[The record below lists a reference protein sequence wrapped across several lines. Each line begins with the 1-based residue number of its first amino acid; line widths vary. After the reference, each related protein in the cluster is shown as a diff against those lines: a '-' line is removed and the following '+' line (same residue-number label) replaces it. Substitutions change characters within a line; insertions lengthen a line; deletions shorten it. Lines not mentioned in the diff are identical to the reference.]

1 MKEGVIVIDWKA
13 EAFKKKKE
21 MIEDLT
27 QLIAIPSVLDEEQ
40 ATLTEPFGPYP
51 KKALEWL
58 LQEGEKAGFN
68 IHNCDHRAGHI
79 EMGAGEDLVGILC
92 HVDVVPPGN
101 GWTDDPFNAVIRDGK
116 LFGRG
121 AIDDKGPTIAAWHAM
136 KLVKESGVPLRRRV
150 RLIVGTDEESGFRCV
165 NHYFSK
171 EEMPTVAFAPDADFP
186 IIHAEK
192 GIATLI
198 FSQRA
203 ATQRGQLL
211 NFQAGMRTNMVP
223 AEAVAVVVNTSAS
236 EEQFQAFLT
245 AMQTTGTFQKEN
257 DRVTITIH
265 GKSAHA
271 MEPDAGINAAVLLA
285 RFLQPYLL
293 EGVDKQ
299 FVDFIVSSFGKNSRG
314 DELGLDFSDHV
325 SGETTL
331 NPGVLRFSPT
341 NGGEIR
347 VSLRY
352 SVHYPFEEKMT
363 ACMQC
368 LQGTSFSLDVAS
380 NSLPH
385 YVEGNDPFIKLLQ
398 QVYTEHTG
406 EQAALLSIG
415 GGTYAR
421 VLKKGVAFGML
432 FPGRED
438 VAHQAD
444 EYVYIEDLI
453 RATAIYADTLFR
465 LCTTDSNGGF

>member
-1 MKEGVIVIDWKA
+1 MKEGVNVIDWKA
-13 EAFKKKKE
+13 EAFKRKDE
-21 MIEDLT
+21 IIRDLS
-27 QLIAIPSVLDEEQ
+27 QLIAIPSVLDEEN
-40 ATLTEPFGPYP
+40 ATTTEPFGPYP

-58 LQEGEKAGFN
+58 LREGEKEGFSVY
-68 IHNCDHRAGHI
+68 NCDHRAGHI
-79 EMGAGEDLVGILC
+79 EIGNGEEMVGILC

-101 GWTDDPFNAVIRDGK
+101 GWTDDPFTAVIHDGK

-121 AIDDKGPTIAAWHAM
+121 AIDDKGPTIAAWYAM
-136 KLVKESGVPLRRRV
+136 KLVKATGVPLQRRV

-165 NHYFSK
+165 NHYFEK

-198 FSQRA
+198 FSQSITA
-203 ATQRGQLL
+203 QSDHLIH
-211 NFQAGMRTNMVP
+211 FEAGMRTNMVP
-223 AEAVAVVVNTSAS
+223 AVAQAIIEGILVD
-236 EEQFQAFLT
+236 EEQFQNFLRN
-245 AMQTTGTFQKEN
+245 AKTTGTIRKE
-257 DRVTITIH
+257 DERVTITVH

-285 RFLQPYLL
+285 RFLQSQLPASA
-293 EGVDKQ
+293 GKD
-299 FVDFIVSSFGKNSRG
+299 FVDFLVQSFGSDSRG
-314 DELGLDFSDHV
+314 RQLGLDFSDRV

-331 NPGVLRFSPT
+331 NAGIVRFSPAI
-341 NGGEIR
+341 GGEIQ
-347 VSLRY
+347 VSHRY

-363 ACMQC
+363 QC
-368 LQGTSFSLDVAS
+368 TKILKGTAFSVDVES
-380 NSLPH
+380 NSPPH
-385 YVEGNDPFIKLLQ
+385 FVDENDPFIKLLQ
-398 QVYTEHTG
+398 QVYTDQTG
-406 EQAALLSIG
+406 EKAELLSIG

-421 VLKKGVAFGML
+421 VLEKGVAFGML

-453 RATAIYADTLFR
+453 QATAIYADAIFR
-465 LCTTDSNGGF
+465 LCTDNSIGGK